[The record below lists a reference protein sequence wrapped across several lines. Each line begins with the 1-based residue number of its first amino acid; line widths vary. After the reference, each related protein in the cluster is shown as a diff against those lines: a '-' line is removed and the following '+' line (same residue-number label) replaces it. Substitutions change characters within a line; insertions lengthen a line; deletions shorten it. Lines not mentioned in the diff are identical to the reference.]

1 MTDIEADTIESD
13 NQGQGQDPAP
23 ASPPADESAAPRM
36 TVAERRAKLEQDKA
50 DSIERAKREAAAQFE
65 QEERDLEIDERGE
78 QLAVTYLARNSEN
91 VTISIENWLRVSA
104 LALRPAPAPIPVVP
118 PDPVVVPPAPGPGQ
132 GPDAED
138 LHNED
143 VAEKRRQRKAK
154 AKPAEESAT
163 TPTANATVK
172 PARLPPPNKPV
183 VAAVS
188 PAAPSSTA
196 SFDAEVLAAL
206 KALGEGKFL
215 ATKIK
220 VSRSSTQRTD
230 ALNRLLEPGKG
241 RFRGQGQGHEMVGRQ
256 VVRRT

>member
-1 MTDIEADTIESD
+1 MTDIESD
-13 NQGQGQDPAP
+13 NQGQDPAP

-50 DSIERAKREAAAQFE
+50 ESIERAKREAAAQFE

-78 QLAVTYLARNSEN
+78 QLAVTYLARNSET
-91 VTISIENWLRVSA
+91 VTISIAHWLRVSA
-104 LALRPAPAPIPVVP
+104 LALRPAPAPTPVVP
-118 PDPVVVPPAPGPGQ
+118 PDPVVVPPAPGQ

-154 AKPAEESAT
+154 VKPAEDSAT
-163 TPTANATVK
+163 TPTATVK
-172 PARLPPPNKPV
+172 
-183 VAAVS
+183 

-196 SFDAEVLAAL
+196 SFDDEVLAAL
-206 KALGEGKFL
+206 TALGEGKFI

-220 VSRSSTQRTD
+220 VSRSSTQRTN
-230 ALNRLLEPGKG
+230 ALNRLLEQGKVGFEG
-241 RFRGQGQGHEMVGRQ
+241 RARGTKWW
-256 VVRRT
+256 VVK